1 MAISPRSSRLNTS
14 LPLSSTSFIMV
25 LGTGTP
31 MEPVN
36 SVLVTGLQLATG
48 LVSDRP

>member
-1 MAISPRSSRLNTS
+1 
-14 LPLSSTSFIMV
+14 MV

-36 SVLVTGLQLATG
+36 AVFVTGLQLATG
-48 LVSDRP
+48 LVSDKP